1 MPSGAVDGRTNP
13 PYIASVMRRI
23 LPLLAA
29 VCLAG
34 PALATDVVMF
44 EDGRG
49 IRVRSFEIADGLA
62 TLTLEDGGGATVSAL
77 SIVAIER
84 AVDPGDQVPASDPA
98 DATAAQSVAENLR
111 IDGAWSAAA
120 GRYAPLLA
128 AAADRYAL
136 DRALLAAVAKVES
149 NFDPFAVSP
158 RGACGILQLMPGTAK
173 RFGVTN
179 IFDASQNIDGGARY
193 LRFLLDRFEGRVDLA
208 LAGYNAGEGAVDR
221 HRGIPP
227 FTETRGYVLK
237 VLDRATESAQPS
249 AR

>member
-1 MPSGAVDGRTNP
+1 
-13 PYIASVMRRI
+13 MRWL

-29 VCLAG
+29 VCLPG
-34 PALATDVVMF
+34 PARATDVVLF

-49 IRVRSFEIADGLA
+49 VRVRAFAIAEGLA
-62 TLTLEDGGGATVSAL
+62 TLTLEDGGGVTVPAL

-84 AVDPGDQVPASDPA
+84 AVDPGDQLPPGDTQGAI
-98 DATAAQSVAENLR
+98 AAQAEAETLR
-111 IDGAWSAAA
+111 IDGAWSVAA
-120 GRYAPLLA
+120 GRFAPLLA

-179 IFDASQNIDGGARY
+179 IFDAAQNIDGGARY
-193 LRFLLDRFEGRVDLA
+193 LRFLLDRFAGRVDLA

-227 FTETRGYVLK
+227 FAETRGYVLK
-237 VLDRATESAQPS
+237 VLDRAVETAQPS